1 MAMGLGIDYVVGFL
15 KGGYGSLVR
24 VLYSQD
30 LANLYPFCST
40 TICLRVYGIY
50 CQGNGL
56 KRLILKT

>member
-15 KGGYGSLVR
+15 WGGYGSLVR

-40 TICLRVYGIY
+40 TICSRVYRIY

-56 KRLILKT
+56 IRLIL